1 MKRDKPSYEELQERL
16 LEAESVL
23 ESIRKGK
30 VDLLLGETQPLVI
43 QLKSVTEEKDKLL
56 KLKPEN
62 YIGKAVELTE

>member
-1 MKRDKPSYEELQERL
+1 MKRNKPTYEELQERL

-56 KLKPEN
+56 K
-62 YIGKAVELTE
+62 